1 MLAGTE
7 DAAAPFWSPDS
18 QYLGFVADQKLKR
31 ISASGGEAQAL
42 TEDAASSPGDWG
54 ADGTILFH
62 KQNLGPI
69 SRVPA
74 SGGEVLPAT
83 RLDETDVSH
92 YAPSFLPDGK
102 HFLYVS
108 SKQSGPEAIKVGLL
122 GKPEQG
128 GIMIALVS
136 EARFASGHLL
146 FVRSGR
152 IQAQSFD
159 LRSFKLSGDPQTAKP
174 ARSQSRR
181 MGYSPT
187 MKVRRNQS

>member
-1 MLAGTE
+1 
-7 DAAAPFWSPDS
+7 
-18 QYLGFVADQKLKR
+18 
-31 ISASGGEAQAL
+31 
-42 TEDAASSPGDWG
+42 
-54 ADGTILFH
+54 
-62 KQNLGPI
+62 
-69 SRVPA
+69 
-74 SGGEVLPAT
+74 LPAT